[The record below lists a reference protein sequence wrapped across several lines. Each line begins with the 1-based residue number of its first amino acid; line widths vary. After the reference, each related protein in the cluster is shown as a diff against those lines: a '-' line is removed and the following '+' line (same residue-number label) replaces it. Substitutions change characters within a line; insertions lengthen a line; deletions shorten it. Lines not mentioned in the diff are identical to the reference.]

1 MLKVCETDH
10 ENSRFVIFDLRPCF
24 TRLCSFLVTK
34 QNEQWQATK
43 HNNHYHFQGNDLFSV
58 MLFEYMRITHKKLY
72 DGLLWKLW
80 LKWKTIL
87 RYFKL
92 WMKIMSQNGPN
103 SQWQKFFKALSSY
116 FPKNVNQVVKHTSST
131 IFSLFY
137 WSKIPNKKRHL
148 VLERHSGA
156 QSNRFIIWRNSCR
169 VLSAFNTTLFW
180 TSHSPLL
187 L

>member
-1 MLKVCETDH
+1 MLKVCESDH
-10 ENSRFVIFDLRPCF
+10 ENSRFVIFDLRPYF
-24 TRLCSFLVTK
+24 TKLRSFLVTK

-43 HNNHYHFQGNDLFSV
+43 HNYHYHFQGNDLFSV
-58 MLFEYMRITHKKLY
+58 MLFKVHENYTWKSSMMSCFENYSSSGKLY
-72 DGLLWKLW
+72 IRTSNCKWKLCP
-80 LKWKTIL
+80 KTDQTHNDKSFL
-87 RYFKL
+87 GVVVL
-92 WMKIMSQNGPN
+92 
-103 SQWQKFFKALSSY
+103 
-116 FPKNVNQVVKHTSST
+116 FPKNVNQVVKRTSST

-137 WSKIPNKKRHL
+137 WSKIPKKRHL

-156 QSNRFIIWRNSCR
+156 QSNRFIIWRNSWR